1 MRHRIVEPKR
11 IRRICIEYTGLG
23 IMDSSLYQA
32 VAIGQCAWPV
42 LGYFA
47 AEFTDSGMRV
57 EDLLKKRFIY
67 RVSIHEGEG
76 DTSTVNMCD
85 VVESR
90 IVNLKQWPRYRL
102 GNPSVMFR

>member
-1 MRHRIVEPKR
+1 MHRVH
-11 IRRICIEYTGLG
+11 GLG
-23 IMDSSLYQA
+23 HNGLESLSGRCYWSACLA
-32 VAIGQCAWPV
+32 VLA
-42 LGYFA
+42 YFA
-47 AEFTDSGMRV
+47 TEFTDSGMRV
-57 EDLLKKRFIY
+57 EDLLKKRSIY

>member
-23 IMDSSLYQA
+23 IMGSSLYQA
-32 VAIGQCAWPV
+32 VAIGQRAWPV
-42 LGYFA
+42 LGYFE

-57 EDLLKKRFIY
+57 EDLLKKRSIY